1 MVTVKGVQG
10 EETQKEVHK
19 DNVRAIK
26 RPEVK
31 ASVGFMKN
39 VSGESYALPGNKDP
53 RFEEV

>member
-1 MVTVKGVQG
+1 MTVKGTQ
-10 EETQKEVHK
+10 EEDAHKEVVR

-31 ASVGFMKN
+31 ATAGLMKR
-39 VSGESYALPGNKDP
+39 VSGESYSLPGNNDP